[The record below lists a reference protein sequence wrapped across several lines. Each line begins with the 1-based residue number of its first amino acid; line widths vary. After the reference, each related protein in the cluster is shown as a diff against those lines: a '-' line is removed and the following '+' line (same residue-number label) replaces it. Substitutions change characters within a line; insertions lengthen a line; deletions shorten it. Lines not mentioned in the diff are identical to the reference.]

1 MTDWWL
7 QPALLGNAPLRLAVA
22 ALLFVASGVA
32 LSVVR
37 GVAVRRVTTW
47 TERTTTRLDD
57 VLVAVLGSVR
67 PAFLWLLAAWF
78 ATRVL
83 TLDASLDGALRTVAI
98 LVGIVQVGWSANVGL
113 QALGTYYR
121 DREEVDGGRRTTIA
135 AFTFL
140 GRLLLYVVVLLLVL
154 ENLGVDITAL
164 LAGIGIGAVAIGLA
178 LQNILGD
185 LFASLSILFD
195 KPFEI
200 GDFVVV
206 DDLSGTIE
214 NVGLRTT
221 RVRAL
226 SGEQLV
232 FANADLLQSRIRN
245 YKRMRE
251 RRAVIA
257 LGVTYDTPSERLR
270 ELPDVI
276 REVVEAQDGVRFER
290 AHFKTFG
297 PSSLDFEVVYWVLEP
312 DYATYMDVNEA
323 IHLGL
328 FEAFAARGVEFAFP
342 TRTLHLVGAGGPD
355 AGPAPAPAT
364 AGDGA

>member
-7 QPALLGNAPLRLAVA
+7 QPALLGNEPLRLAAA
-22 ALLFVASGVA
+22 ALAWVVAGVA
-32 LSVVR
+32 LS
-37 GVAVRRVTTW
+37 AVRRLGLRRVEAW
-47 TERTTTRLDD
+47 TQRTTTRLDD
-57 VLVAVLGSVR
+57 VLVAVLRSVR
-67 PAFLWLLAAWF
+67 PGFLWLLAGWF
-78 ATRVL
+78 ATRLL
-83 TLDASLDGALRTVAI
+83 TLDPAFDGALRTAAI
-98 LVGIVQVGWSANVGL
+98 LVVLLQIGVAANVGL
-113 QALGTYYR
+113 QSLGTYYR
-121 DREEVDGGRRTTIA
+121 DREEVDGGRRTTVA

-140 GRLLLYVVVLLLVL
+140 GRLVLYVVVVLLIL

-232 FANADLLQSRIRN
+232 FANNDLLQSRIRN

-251 RRAVIA
+251 RRAVVA

-276 REVVEAQDGVRFER
+276 RTIIEAQDGVRFDR
-290 AHFKTFG
+290 AHFKAFG
-297 PSSLDFEVVYWVLEP
+297 ASSLDFEVVYWVLEP
-312 DYATYMDVNEA
+312 DYETYMNVNQA
-323 IHLGL
+323 IHLEL
-328 FEAFAARGVEFAFP
+328 FDAFAARGVEFAFP
-342 TRTLHLVGAGGPD
+342 TRTVHVVPAGGGD
-355 AGPAPAPAT
+355 AGPAPSTTT
-364 AGDGA
+364 AGTP